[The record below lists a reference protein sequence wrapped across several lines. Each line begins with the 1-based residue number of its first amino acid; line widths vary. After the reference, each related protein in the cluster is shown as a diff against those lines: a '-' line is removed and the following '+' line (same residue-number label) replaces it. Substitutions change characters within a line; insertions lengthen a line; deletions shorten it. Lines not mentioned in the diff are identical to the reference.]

1 MNKKK
6 ICLVNL
12 GCKVNQYELDGIMNS
27 LTSEFD
33 VVSGLAKADIYVV
46 NTCAVTTEAERKS
59 RQYIAKILKLNPNAE
74 IFVYGCAAQNNPEQ
88 FLKFPQVKYVGG
100 NSKKGQFKNSINS
113 RGNFVCPLPLEYED
127 DLVATGVR
135 TRGYV
140 KIQDGCNNFCS
151 YCLIPY
157 VRGRSRSRALS
168 SIVREATLLS
178 KTCGE
183 IVLTGINVSDYRI
196 DGNLALPQV
205 FKALSH
211 LPCRI
216 RMSSFEVNIVT
227 KEFLEVVSKLDNFCP
242 HFHLSLQSG
251 SDKVLRDMNRHYTTS
266 EFLEKVDLIR
276 QYFDNPAITTDLI
289 VGFPTETEEDFDTTL
304 AFLKKVGFSS
314 VHYFAYSSRKGTLA
328 SKKYKAL
335 NGDIIRE
342 REHKLKQVVQDLKTA
357 YLKSSLATPQEV
369 LVEETIDGY
378 SEGFSKN
385 YIRCYIEGDF
395 AENSVQKVT
404 PVSLFKDGL
413 LCKITT

>member
-1 MNKKK
+1 
-6 ICLVNL
+6 
-12 GCKVNQYELDGIMNS
+12 
-27 LTSEFD
+27 
-33 VVSGLAKADIYVV
+33 
-46 NTCAVTTEAERKS
+46 
-59 RQYIAKILKLNPNAE
+59 
-74 IFVYGCAAQNNPEQ
+74 
-88 FLKFPQVKYVGG
+88 
-100 NSKKGQFKNSINS
+100 
-113 RGNFVCPLPLEYED
+113 
-127 DLVATGVR
+127 
-135 TRGYV
+135 
-140 KIQDGCNNFCS
+140 
-151 YCLIPY
+151 
-157 VRGRSRSRALS
+157 
-168 SIVREATLLS
+168 
-178 KTCGE
+178 
-183 IVLTGINVSDYRI
+183 
-196 DGNLALPQV
+196 
-205 FKALSH
+205 
-211 LPCRI
+211 
-216 RMSSFEVNIVT
+216 MSSFEVNIVT

-251 SDKVLRDMNRHYTTS
+251 SDKVLKDMNRHYTTG
-266 EFLEKVDLIR
+266 EFLEKVNLIR